1 ASSKIRERNRKG
13 RHTMR
18 ELSNVEVETVSGGMC
33 PCPGGGTQCPHDEFP
48 EAGNGNGAHWTIGCG
63 ISGGMCPCP
72 GGGTQCPHDEFPEA
86 GNGNAAHWTIGCGM
100 VCINGRPLAA

>member
-1 ASSKIRERNRKG
+1 
-13 RHTMR
+13 MR

-63 ISGGMCPCP
+63 IVWM
-72 GGGTQCPHDEFPEA
+72 
-86 GNGNAAHWTIGCGM
+86 NGSPVAPA
-100 VCINGRPLAA
+100 PLQY